1 MSPEQSLGKSVDA
14 RSDQYSL
21 GCVIFELLTG
31 TTPFDTSG
39 SLQAMMAHVQEQAP
53 TLKKASRKDFPAH
66 VEKSVARMLA
76 KEPED
81 RFADVEEARA
91 AFLGEKEFSAPSRA
105 KTSSKRNKSKAPFE
119 ISTRSWIVVGISAA
133 SLVIG
138 FISFGLLKTPPAEKP
153 RLASKASEKLA
164 PPPSGKPAERQVAAS
179 SLTNMSEA
187 DLRKVKEADLQFN
200 ENYFSGS
207 SPYLEIE
214 GPRSEI
220 CYLSDNS
227 LKELPAIGKHLS
239 RINSRRARI

>member
-1 MSPEQSLGKSVDA
+1 MVINASRADESVKILDFGIAKVASENNVRATQTGEIFGSPAYMSPEQSLGKSVDA

-105 KTSSKRNKSKAPFE
+105 KKSSKRNKSKAPFE
-119 ISTRSWIVVGISAA
+119 ISTRSSIVV
-133 SLVIG
+133 
-138 FISFGLLKTPPAEKP
+138 
-153 RLASKASEKLA
+153 
-164 PPPSGKPAERQVAAS
+164 ERVTRQIF
-179 SLTNMSEA
+179 
-187 DLRKVKEADLQFN
+187 R
-200 ENYFSGS
+200 
-207 SPYLEIE
+207 
-214 GPRSEI
+214 
-220 CYLSDNS
+220 
-227 LKELPAIGKHLS
+227 
-239 RINSRRARI
+239 